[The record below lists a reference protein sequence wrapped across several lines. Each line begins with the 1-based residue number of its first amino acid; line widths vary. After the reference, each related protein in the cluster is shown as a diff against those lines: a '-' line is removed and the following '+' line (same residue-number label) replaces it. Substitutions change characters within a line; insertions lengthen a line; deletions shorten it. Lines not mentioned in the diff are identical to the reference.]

1 MNSVKTLA
9 LVAALFASQSAFAT
23 TYDLGDMGPP
33 ASVSKTT
40 DTVSRDTS
48 FVDYF
53 SFTLDAAAA
62 TTFGNAPDILV
73 SLWNDDDYI
82 TNIKSIVLYT
92 GVPTTGTTATTVDKD
107 SNAESFLF
115 RGLTAGSYYFKV
127 SGFQDD
133 RAGAYT
139 FNLATT
145 AATAVPEPEAYAMML
160 AGLGLIGF
168 AVRRKQAV

>member
-9 LVAALFASQSAFAT
+9 IVAALFASQSAFAT

-33 ASVSKTT
+33 ASVSQTT
-40 DTVSRDTS
+40 NNVSRDTS

-53 SFTLDAAAA
+53 TFTLSSTAA
-62 TTFGNAPDILV
+62 TTFGNAPDVLI
-73 SLWNDDDYI
+73 SLWDDDDYA
-82 TNIKSIVLYT
+82 TNIKSITLYT
-92 GVPTTGTTATTVDKD
+92 GAPTTGSPSTAVDKD
-107 SNAESFLF
+107 SNDESFLF
-115 RGLTAGSYYFKV
+115 RGLTAGTYYFKV
-127 SGFQDD
+127 SGFQDE
-133 RAGAYT
+133 RSGSYT

-168 AVRRKQAV
+168 AARRKQS

>member
-33 ASVSKTT
+33 ASISQTT
-40 DTVSRDTS
+40 NNVSRDTS

-53 SFTLDAAAA
+53 TFTLSSTAA
-62 TTFGNAPDILV
+62 TTFGNAPDVLI
-73 SLWNDDDYI
+73 SLWGDDDYA
-82 TNIKSIVLYT
+82 TNIKSITLYT
-92 GVPTTGTTATTVDKD
+92 GSPTTGSPSSAVDKD
-107 SNAESFLF
+107 SNDESFLF
-115 RGLTAGSYYFKV
+115 RGLTAGTYYFKV
-127 SGFQDD
+127 SGFQDEKS
-133 RAGAYT
+133 GSYT

-168 AVRRKQAV
+168 AARRKQS

>member
-40 DTVSRDTS
+40 ETVSRDIS
-48 FVDYF
+48 FIDYF
-53 SFTLDAAAA
+53 TFTLTAAAA
-62 TTFGNAPDILV
+62 TTFGNAPDILANF
-73 SLWNDDDYI
+73 WDDDDYI
-82 TNIKSIVLYT
+82 TNIKSVDLYS
-92 GVPTTGTTATTVDKD
+92 GSVGSGTKINTDKD
-107 SNAESFLF
+107 SNPESFFF
-115 RGLTAGSYYFKV
+115 RGLSAGSYYFKV
-127 SGFQDD
+127 SGFQND
-133 RAGAYT
+133 RAGSYT

-145 AATAVPEPEAYAMML
+145 ASAVPEPEEYAMML

>member
-9 LVAALFASQSAFAT
+9 LVAALFASQSAFAN

-33 ASVSKTT
+33 ASVSLTT
-40 DTVSRDTS
+40 NNVSRDTS

-53 SFTLDAAAA
+53 TFTLDATAA
-62 TTFGNAPDILV
+62 TTFGNAPDILI
-73 SLWNDDDYI
+73 SLWDDDDYI
-82 TNIKSIVLYT
+82 TNIKSIKLYT
-92 GVPTTGTTATTVDKD
+92 GVPTSGAASTAIDKD
-107 SNAESFLF
+107 ANDESFLF

-127 SGFQDD
+127 SGFQDEKS
-133 RAGAYT
+133 GAYT